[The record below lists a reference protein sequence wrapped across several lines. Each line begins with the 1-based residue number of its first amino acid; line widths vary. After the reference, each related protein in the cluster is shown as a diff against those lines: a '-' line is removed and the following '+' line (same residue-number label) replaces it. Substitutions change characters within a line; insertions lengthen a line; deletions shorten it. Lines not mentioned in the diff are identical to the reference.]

1 MGPAAGCTTA
11 QRLSI
16 RRCEAA
22 ALFFWLWLRVL
33 ETATAA
39 LRCVRQARRGYATR
53 RRRARG
59 PTVAPPA
66 PEPRW
71 RSHAVT
77 ATPYAGEALFNG
89 APPNAALRDRVGYV
103 LQTDF
108 LLPFLTVRETLRF
121 AARLRLPASRSAADK
136 RAVVEALILELCLKD
151 VADTRVGGQRV
162 RGISGGEARRVTAAC
177 QLVTDPALLYCDEPT
192 TGLDAFTTRNLVET
206 LAAVAARG
214 RTVLATMHQPR
225 ADVLVHF
232 GATLLLSKGRAA
244 YFGPTAEMVPYF
256 ASLGFVCPEHT
267 NPGDFFL
274 DLSSVDLRTPAAEAA
289 TRHRVEALL
298 AAWAGRVT
306 DGGAAEAAAG
316 AASKGA
322 AAAAAAGALLLADV
336 PRAGAA
342 SPWEQAAVLFQRGVL
357 NTARDALMIS
367 GLLTE
372 SVVIAVAIGAIFYG
386 LDGSPG
392 AMISR
397 SSLAYLVGSLQT
409 YQFLVF
415 CIYQL
420 CAELAVYDHETA
432 DGMYG
437 VLPYVAARYGV
448 LLPQMLVFP
457 TLFSLIVYNMA
468 GLRPEGYAQGVFIV
482 VMFAVHMIGFS
493 LALVCV
499 AAQRSF
505 PQASLMANSLYT
517 FMGLTS
523 GLLVQL
529 ESVPIWLAWIKSI
542 SFLNFSFR
550 TLAAV
555 EFRDRTWPCPA
566 PSASPVCAAYDGNA
580 QLARLGVDRDITFPF
595 VALGVNFAVLVVMA
609 ILVLALRPRIATRLQ
624 AAMLPLRP
632 GGEASEAAP
641 LPGHSANGEVVVA
654 VPDESEAEPDAAGTV
669 PRAESLH
676 FRAFTPTC
684 VSLRNVGLVL
694 RPRRRMPCSG
704 APESRKV
711 ILAHIS
717 LEFASSQ
724 FTGIMGASGSGKSSL
739 LNALAARVRRSEAAV
754 SGAVLFNSAPL
765 APEAAR
771 AVVGYVTQ
779 HDALL
784 PLLTVVETLDF
795 AARLRLPE
803 SMSVAKKRA
812 RVQVVIAELGL
823 KECANTMIGAD
834 AGAAAEGG
842 ASGATAS
849 RARGVSGGEKRR
861 VSIAQQLL
869 TDPAVLL
876 LDEPTS
882 GLDAFTALNIGA
894 TLARLAAQ
902 EGRTVV
908 ATLHQPRE
916 GLFAMLQQ
924 FVLLAQGRIVY
935 AGPGGDAVLRYF
947 EARGCPFPPR
957 TNPADC
963 VVDAACVD
971 LRNAEAEAATRAR
984 VAALIDAYAAF
995 AAGCGDDGP
1004 DGRRPRLS
1012 DTVTASAADV
1022 QGMARPTASLAATT
1036 PLLLRRSAI
1045 NLARQP
1051 GVLAARLM
1059 QSVSFGIIL
1068 CIFYTRLRHDY
1079 RSVQNRIGL
1088 LYELMALIF
1097 VGMLN
1102 CIAVFP
1108 AERNVFYRECADGTY
1123 GTAAFLLSYTALEVP
1138 GEIASSLVFAVMVGP
1153 IAGLQST
1160 PRQFFKL
1167 TYMVFCVINAGE
1179 SIGIAFCALI
1189 YHIGFSVTIASLSL
1203 RVALLPRL
1211 LTRCCS
1217 QMSVFLSVWSV
1228 MSGFFSIGMPLW
1240 LQTVNHASVLKYA
1253 GNLIAVNEF
1262 KGLKL
1267 QDGLTGD
1274 AVLSLYRFHPDE
1286 ATRDV
1291 VLLGALTLAYRLLA
1305 AWALD
1310 ANKGRHI

>member
-1 MGPAAGCTTA
+1 M
-11 QRLSI
+11 
-16 RRCEAA
+16 
-22 ALFFWLWLRVL
+22 
-33 ETATAA
+33 
-39 LRCVRQARRGYATR
+39 
-53 RRRARG
+53 
-59 PTVAPPA
+59 
-66 PEPRW
+66 
-71 RSHAVT
+71 
-77 ATPYAGEALFNG
+77 FNG
-89 APPNAALRDRVGYV
+89 APPDATLRDRVGYV

-121 AARLRLPASRSAADK
+121 AARLRLPASASRQHK
-136 RAVVEALILELCLKD
+136 RAVVEALITELGLKD

-162 RGISGGEARRVTAAC
+162 RGISGGEARRVTTAC

-225 ADVLVHF
+225 ADVLAHF

-244 YFGPTAEMVPYF
+244 YFGATADMVSYF
-256 ASLGFVCPEHT
+256 GALGFACPEHT

-274 DLSSVDLRTPAAEAA
+274 DLSSVDLRTPDAEAA
-289 TRHRVEALL
+289 TRRRVEALL
-298 AAWAGRVT
+298 AAWAQRVSDT
-306 DGGAAEAAAG
+306 AATTTASAAAESSKGPTAAA
-316 AASKGA
+316 S
-322 AAAAAAGALLLADV
+322 ALLLADA

-342 SPWEQAAVLFQRGVL
+342 SPLEQTAVLFQRGVL
-357 NTARDALMIS
+357 NTARDALMIA
-367 GLLTE
+367 GLLCE

-386 LDGSPG
+386 LDGSAG

-409 YQFLVF
+409 YQFMVY
-415 CIYQL
+415 CIYML
-420 CAELAVYDHETA
+420 CAEMAVYDHETV

-437 VLPYVAARYGV
+437 VLPYVVARYCV

-468 GLRPEGYAQGVFIV
+468 GLRPEAYAQGVFIV

-493 LALVCV
+493 LAFVCV

-505 PQASLMANSLYT
+505 PQASLMANSIYT
-517 FMGLTS
+517 FFGLTS

-529 ESVPIWLAWIKSI
+529 ESVPVWLAWIKSI

-550 TLAAV
+550 TLAAI
-555 EFRDRTWPCPA
+555 EFRDRAWPCPA
-566 PSASPVCAAYDGNA
+566 GAPSCSVYDGNA
-580 QLARLGVDRDITFPF
+580 QLVRLGVERSVTFPA
-595 VALGVNFAVLVVMA
+595 VALGVNFVVLVVMT
-609 ILVLALRPRIATRLQ
+609 ILILALRPRIAARLH
-624 AAMLPLRP
+624 AALLPLRAGGDATEDATP
-632 GGEASEAAP
+632 AAAAEVAIAVEEDGGEAAT
-641 LPGHSANGEVVVA
+641 LQ
-654 VPDESEAEPDAAGTV
+654 
-669 PRAESLH
+669 RAESLR
-676 FRAFTPTC
+676 FRAFTPTA
-684 VSLRNVGLVL
+684 VSLRDVGLVL

-704 APESRKV
+704 AAEAPKV
-711 ILAHIS
+711 ILSRID
-717 LEFASSQ
+717 LEFAPGQ
-724 FTGIMGASGSGKSSL
+724 LTGVMGASGSGKSSL
-739 LNALAARVRRSEAAV
+739 LNALAARVRRSEAAI
-754 SGAVLFNSAPL
+754 SGAVLFNNAPL
-765 APEAAR
+765 QPAAAR

-784 PLLTVVETLDF
+784 PLLTVFETLHF

-803 SMSVAKKRA
+803 GMSAKRKRA
-812 RVQVVIAELGL
+812 RVELVIADLGL

-842 ASGATAS
+842 ATGATAS

-882 GLDAFTALNIGA
+882 GLDAFTALNIGS
-894 TLARLAAQ
+894 TLARLAQQ

-916 GLFAMLQQ
+916 GLFGMLMQ

-935 AGPGGDAVLRYF
+935 AGSGGDAVLRYF
-947 EARGCPFPPR
+947 EARGCACPPR

-963 VVDAACVD
+963 VVDAASID
-971 LRNAEAEAATRAR
+971 LRNDKAEEETRAR
-984 VAALIDAYAAF
+984 VAALIEAYAEQHT
-995 AAGCGDDGP
+995 AAATAAETGQ
-1004 DGRRPRLS
+1004 S
-1012 DTVTASAADV
+1012 EAVVASAEDV

-1051 GVLAARLM
+1051 GVLSARLM

-1068 CIFYTRLRHDY
+1068 CIFYTRIDSDF

-1123 GTAAFLLSYTALEVP
+1123 GTAAFLLTYTALEIP
-1138 GEIASSLVFAVMVGP
+1138 GEIASSLVFAVLVGP
-1153 IAGLQST
+1153 IAGLQSA

-1189 YHIGFSVTIASLSL
+1189 FHIGFSVTI
-1203 RVALLPRL
+1203 
-1211 LTRCCS
+1211 
-1217 QMSVFLSVWSV
+1217 MSVFLSVWSV

-1240 LQTVNHASVLKYA
+1240 LQTVNHVSVLKYA
-1253 GNLIAVNEF
+1253 GNLVAVSEF
-1262 KGLKL
+1262 RGLQL
-1267 QDGLTGD
+1267 DGGLSGD

-1286 ATRDV
+1286 ATRDIV
-1291 VLLGALTLAYRLLA
+1291 ILGALTIAYRLLA

-1310 ANKGRHI
+1310 ANKGRHM

>member
-1 MGPAAGCTTA
+1 M
-11 QRLSI
+11 
-16 RRCEAA
+16 
-22 ALFFWLWLRVL
+22 
-33 ETATAA
+33 
-39 LRCVRQARRGYATR
+39 
-53 RRRARG
+53 
-59 PTVAPPA
+59 
-66 PEPRW
+66 
-71 RSHAVT
+71 
-77 ATPYAGEALFNG
+77 
-89 APPNAALRDRVGYV
+89 GYV

-136 RAVVEALILELCLKD
+136 RAVVEALILELGLKD

-225 ADVLVHF
+225 ADVLAHF

-244 YFGPTAEMVPYF
+244 YFGLTADMVPYF

-289 TRHRVEALL
+289 TRRRVEALL
-298 AAWAGRVT
+298 AAWAGRVS
-306 DGGAAEAAAG
+306 DGPAAEAAAPKSAG
-316 AASKGA
+316 EA
-322 AAAAAAGALLLADV
+322 AAAEALLLADV

-357 NTARDALMIS
+357 NTARDMLMIS

-566 PSASPVCAAYDGNA
+566 PSQSPVCAAYDGNA

-609 ILVLALRPRIATRLQ
+609 VMVLALRPRIATRLQ

-632 GGEASEAAP
+632 GGEAGEAPPPQLA
-641 LPGHSANGEVVVA
+641 LPGPAANGEVVVA
-654 VPDESEAEPDAAGTV
+654 VPDEEADAGANGDL
-669 PRAESLH
+669 PRADSLH
-676 FRAFTPTC
+676 FRAFTPTS
-684 VSLRNVGLVL
+684 VSLRDVGLVL

-704 APESRKV
+704 APEGSKV

-717 LEFASSQ
+717 LEFASGQ
-724 FTGIMGASGSGKSSL
+724 FTGVMGASGSGKSSL

-765 APEAAR
+765 AAAAAR

-803 SMSVAKKRA
+803 TMSVAKKQA

-935 AGPGGDAVLRYF
+935 AGPGGDAVQRYF
-947 EARGCPFPPR
+947 EARGCAFPPR

-963 VVDAACVD
+963 VVDTACVD

-984 VAALIDAYAAF
+984 VAALIDAYAAH
-995 AAGCGDDGP
+995 AAGCGEGGP
-1004 DGRRPRLS
+1004 NGGRLRLS
-1012 DTVTASAADV
+1012 DAVTASAADV

-1189 YHIGFSVTIASLSL
+1189 YHIGFSVTISACYHI
-1203 RVALLPRL
+1203 R
-1211 LTRCCS
+1211 
-1217 QMSVFLSVWSV
+1217 
-1228 MSGFFSIGMPLW
+1228 
-1240 LQTVNHASVLKYA
+1240 
-1253 GNLIAVNEF
+1253 
-1262 KGLKL
+1262 
-1267 QDGLTGD
+1267 
-1274 AVLSLYRFHPDE
+1274 
-1286 ATRDV
+1286 
-1291 VLLGALTLAYRLLA
+1291 A
-1305 AWALD
+1305 AP
-1310 ANKGRHI
+1310 H

>member
-1 MGPAAGCTTA
+1 M
-11 QRLSI
+11 
-16 RRCEAA
+16 
-22 ALFFWLWLRVL
+22 
-33 ETATAA
+33 
-39 LRCVRQARRGYATR
+39 
-53 RRRARG
+53 
-59 PTVAPPA
+59 
-66 PEPRW
+66 
-71 RSHAVT
+71 
-77 ATPYAGEALFNG
+77 FNG
-89 APPNAALRDRVGYV
+89 APPDASLRDRVGYV

-121 AARLRLPASRSAADK
+121 AARLRLPASASRQHK
-136 RAVVEALILELCLKD
+136 RAVVEALITELGLKD

-162 RGISGGEARRVTAAC
+162 RGISGGEARRVTTAC

-225 ADVLVHF
+225 ADVLAHF

-244 YFGPTAEMVPYF
+244 YFGATADMVSYF
-256 ASLGFVCPEHT
+256 GALGFACPEHT

-274 DLSSVDLRTPAAEAA
+274 DLSSVDLRTPDAEAA
-289 TRHRVEALL
+289 TRSRVEALL
-298 AAWAGRVT
+298 AAWAKRVSET
-306 DGGAAEAAAG
+306 ASAGSAAAS
-316 AASKGA
+316 AAAHSSKGA
-322 AAAAAAGALLLADV
+322 TAAASALLLADA

-342 SPWEQAAVLFQRGVL
+342 SPLEQTAVLFQRGVL
-357 NTARDALMIS
+357 NTARDALMIA
-367 GLLTE
+367 GLLCE

-386 LDGSPG
+386 LDGSAG

-409 YQFLVF
+409 YQFMVY
-415 CIYQL
+415 CIYML
-420 CAELAVYDHETA
+420 CAELAVYDNETA

-437 VLPYVAARYGV
+437 VLPYVVARYCV

-468 GLRPEGYAQGVFIV
+468 GLRPEAYAQGVFIV

-493 LALVCV
+493 LAFVCV

-505 PQASLMANSLYT
+505 PQASLMANSIYT
-517 FMGLTS
+517 FFGLTS

-529 ESVPIWLAWIKSI
+529 ESVPVWLAWIKSI

-555 EFRDRTWPCPA
+555 EFRDRAWPCPA
-566 PSASPVCAAYDGNA
+566 GAPSCSVYDGNE
-580 QLARLGVDRDITFPF
+580 QLVRLGVERDVTFPA
-595 VALGVNFAVLVVMA
+595 VALGVNFVVLVVMT
-609 ILVLALRPRIATRLQ
+609 ILILALRPRIAARLQ
-624 AAMLPLRP
+624 AALLPLRAGGDAAEDAP
-632 GGEASEAAP
+632 LAAAEVAIAIEEDTGEAAT
-641 LPGHSANGEVVVA
+641 LQ
-654 VPDESEAEPDAAGTV
+654 
-669 PRAESLH
+669 RAESLR
-676 FRAFTPTC
+676 FRAFTPTA

-704 APESRKV
+704 VAEAPKVILSRIDLEFAPGQEGRNRKV
-711 ILAHIS
+711 ILSRID
-717 LEFASSQ
+717 LEFAPGQ
-724 FTGIMGASGSGKSSL
+724 FTGVMGASGSGKSSL

-754 SGAVLFNSAPL
+754 SGSVLFNNAPL
-765 APEAAR
+765 QPAAAR

-784 PLLTVVETLDF
+784 PLLTVFETLHF

-803 SMSVAKKRA
+803 EMSAQRKRA
-812 RVQVVIAELGL
+812 RVELVIADLGL
-823 KECANTMIGAD
+823 KECAHTMIGAD

-842 ASGATAS
+842 ATGATAS

-882 GLDAFTALNIGA
+882 GLDAFTALNIGS
-894 TLARLAAQ
+894 TLARLAQQ

-916 GLFAMLQQ
+916 GLFDMLMQ

-947 EARGCPFPPR
+947 EARGCACPPR

-963 VVDAACVD
+963 VVDAASVD
-971 LRNAEAEAATRAR
+971 LRNDTAEAETRAR
-984 VAALIDAYAAF
+984 VAALIEAYAEQHT
-995 AAGCGDDGP
+995 AAATAAEAGP
-1004 DGRRPRLS
+1004 GGARQS
-1012 DTVTASAADV
+1012 EAVVASAEDV

-1068 CIFYTRLRHDY
+1068 CIFYTRIDSDF

-1123 GTAAFLLSYTALEVP
+1123 GTAAFILTYTALEIP
-1138 GEIASSLVFAVMVGP
+1138 GEIASSLVFAAMVGP
-1153 IAGLQST
+1153 IAGLQSA
-1160 PRQFFKL
+1160 PRQFFLL
-1167 TYMVFCVINAGE
+1167 THMVFCVINAGE

-1189 YHIGFSVTIASLSL
+1189 FHIGFSVTI
-1203 RVALLPRL
+1203 
-1211 LTRCCS
+1211 
-1217 QMSVFLSVWSV
+1217 MSVFLSVWSV

-1240 LQTVNHASVLKYA
+1240 LQTVNHVSVLKYA
-1253 GNLIAVNEF
+1253 GNLVAVSEF
-1262 KGLKL
+1262 QGLQL
-1267 QDGLTGD
+1267 DGGLSGD
-1274 AVLSLYRFHPDE
+1274 EVLSLYRFHPDE

-1291 VLLGALTLAYRLLA
+1291 ILLGALTIAYRLLA

-1310 ANKGRHI
+1310 ANKGRHM